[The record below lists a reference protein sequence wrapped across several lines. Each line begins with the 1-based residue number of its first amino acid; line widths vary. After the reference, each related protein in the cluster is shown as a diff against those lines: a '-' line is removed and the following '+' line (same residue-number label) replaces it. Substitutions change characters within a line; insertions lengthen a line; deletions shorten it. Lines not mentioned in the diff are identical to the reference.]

1 MSEIRVPDGWRKIH
15 LGSIILKLT
24 DYTAN
29 GSFESLKNNVQY
41 YNNEEYSVLIRTT
54 DLNKTNF
61 TPQRF
66 TDYKGWNFLKK
77 TALYGNE
84 ILIANVG
91 SVGKVYRVP
100 IYPKPMTLAPNMYLL
115 KFIKEINEDFLFYIL
130 SSKNF
135 KTNLLK
141 QLGSTT
147 LQAIN
152 KDNLRNILIFLPKS
166 KKEQKKIA
174 EILSEVD
181 RAITLTKELIE
192 KNKRLKT
199 ALMQDL
205 LSYGIDE
212 KGQIRSP
219 QTHKFKPSPLGDIP
233 VEWECI
239 DFDNIL
245 NIIDGDRG
253 SNYPTEVDFYQDEYC
268 MFLNAKNVTKN
279 GFDFSEKSF
288 ITKEKNSK
296 LGKGKLKR
304 NDFVLT
310 TRGTVGNI
318 AYFNQYIPFENLRIN
333 SGMVILRPL
342 NQDIIGSFFYEF
354 LKSDFFNSQKNQ
366 VIFGS
371 AQPQLT
377 VKQIQKFI
385 LIFPKSKTEQQ
396 KIADILS
403 SQDEKIEKLKNKLT
417 KLNHLKTS
425 LMQDLLSGKVRVN
438 KLLESKQ

>member
-1 MSEIRVPDGWRKIH
+1 MSEIKVPDGWESIELEKILEYEQPTKYLVSSENYNNSYKTPVLTAGKTFI
-15 LGSIILKLT
+15 LGYTDETEGIFNKELPVLIFDDFTTASKYVNFPFKAKSSAMKILKIRDNT
-24 DYTAN
+24 IDIKIV
-29 GSFESLKNNVQY
+29 FELM
-41 YNNEEYSVLIRTT
+41 
-54 DLNKTNF
+54 
-61 TPQRF
+61 QR
-66 TDYKGWNFLKK
+66 L
-77 TALYGNE
+77 
-84 ILIANVG
+84 
-91 SVGKVYRVP
+91 
-100 IYPKPMTLAPNMYLL
+100 
-115 KFIKEINEDFLFYIL
+115 
-130 SSKNF
+130 NF
-135 KTNLLK
+135 KPEEHKRHWISTYSKLK
-141 QLGSTT
+141 
-147 LQAIN
+147 IN
-152 KDNLRNILIFLPKS
+152 LPKS
-166 KKEQKKIA
+166 KDEQQKIA

-181 RAITLTKELIE
+181 SAITLTKELIE

-212 KGQIRSP
+212 NGQIRSP
-219 QTHKFKPSPLGDIP
+219 QTHQFKPSPLGNIP
-233 VEWECI
+233 VEWDYSE
-239 DFDNIL
+239 FDNIL
-245 NIIDGDRG
+245 SVIDGDRG
-253 SNYPTEVDFYQDEYC
+253 SNYPIEVDFYQDEYC

-304 NDFVLT
+304 NDFILT

-318 AYFNQYIPFENLRIN
+318 AYFNQYIPFEHLRIN

-342 NQDIIGSFFYEF
+342 NQDIIGSFFFEF
-354 LKSDFFNSQKNQ
+354 LKSDFFNLQKNQ

-385 LIFPKSKTEQQ
+385 LIFPKSKQEQQ

-403 SQDEKIEKLKNKLT
+403 SQDEKIEKLQNKLT

-425 LMQDLLSGKVRVN
+425 LMQDLLSGKIRVN